1 MLKRNGGVPH
11 CRWAKDR
18 RRHPFGSMRTRTDPL
33 SEDSPHP
40 FSSPDGHCRPS
51 RVAVRTAV
59 AAHADPASASAA
71 ARVLAARAA
80 DAAAWHGGA
89 RLCRLLSVCAASLA
103 PLATLG
109 SSDAVGAAES
119 GLCFGVRLR
128 PAIRSPGGGAGAFT
142 DSSKV
147 RSRHTSLNSHACIL
161 WGCYTHSHACCR
173 SPTHSMAICVCSQE
187 LQGRFAKANIEY
199 VILQGFLL
207 PSFEACARV
216 RTRFL

>member
-1 MLKRNGGVPH
+1 MGTVG
-11 CRWAKDR
+11 R
-18 RRHPFGSMRTRTDPL
+18 RASPSALP
-33 SEDSPHP
+33 SPHTLILP
-40 FSSPDGHCRPS
+40 APVLP
-51 RVAVRTAV
+51 
-59 AAHADPASASAA
+59 PASLPPAPPMPLRGMEAHVFAA
-71 ARVLAARAA
+71 CSR
-80 DAAAWHGGA
+80 
-89 RLCRLLSVCAASLA
+89 CAASLA

-147 RSRHTSLNSHACIL
+147 RSRHTSLNSHACRTPP
-161 WGCYTHSHACCR
+161 YTPSHSHACCW
-173 SPTHSMAICVCSQE
+173 SQKTHSVAICVCSQE

-207 PSFEACARV
+207 PSFEAVCARV
-216 RTRFL
+216 TV

>member
-1 MLKRNGGVPH
+1 MGGSPIADGPKIAKTTPSEACELARTPTPTTPH
-11 CRWAKDR
+11 TPPLRPMGTVGR
-18 RRHPFGSMRTRTDPL
+18 RASPSALP
-33 SEDSPHP
+33 SPHTLIQP
-40 FSSPDGHCRPS
+40 APVLP
-51 RVAVRTAV
+51 
-59 AAHADPASASAA
+59 PASLPPAPPMPLRGMEAHVFAA
-71 ARVLAARAA
+71 CSR
-80 DAAAWHGGA
+80 
-89 RLCRLLSVCAASLA
+89 CAASLA

-119 GLCFGVRLR
+119 GLCFEVRLR